1 MTSVSMMNEVV
12 SDIMGVDRT
21 IASQYSRQLLNSGL
35 LPKSRGR
42 AVASVT
48 PKHVLRLIVAI
59 GLGTKYHEAPDA
71 VSKYLSLRHDGVPPN
86 APDDLRV
93 TVETR
98 LLYSFMM
105 VIAPQELTPEKE
117 IKHRRA
123 ERNLRYEFLIS
134 WPQVFVHEEGTMVES
149 FKESGKLPG
158 HLEGAFYRSFT
169 LSCYLFDEFCDWDF
183 GFTPE
188 FWADFFSREDTEAG
202 A

>member
-71 VSKYLSLRHDGVPPN
+71 VSKYLSLRLDGMPPT
-86 APDDLRV
+86 APDYMRG

-105 VIAPQELTPEKE
+105 VIAPQELIPEGL
-117 IKHRRA
+117 IAHRLA

-134 WPQVFVHEEGTMVES
+134 WPQVFVHDPES
-149 FKESGKLPG
+149 SPESYKESGKLPG
-158 HLEGAFYRSFT
+158 HLEGCFYRSFT

-188 FWADFFSREDTEAG
+188 FWADCFKNLEGKA
-202 A
+202 